1 MLNLYLSVAIVLFV
15 IGVVGVLARKNI
27 FSVFMSVELMIN
39 AAALVFASFAR
50 QSLSLEGHGAVM
62 LIIALAA
69 AEASFGLALIV
80 LLYKQKS
87 SLNIESFNE
96 LRDKNAN

>member
-1 MLNLYLSVAIVLFV
+1 MLNLYLSVAIILFV

-50 QSLSLEGHGAVM
+50 QNLSFDGHAIVM

-96 LRDKNAN
+96 LRDENAN